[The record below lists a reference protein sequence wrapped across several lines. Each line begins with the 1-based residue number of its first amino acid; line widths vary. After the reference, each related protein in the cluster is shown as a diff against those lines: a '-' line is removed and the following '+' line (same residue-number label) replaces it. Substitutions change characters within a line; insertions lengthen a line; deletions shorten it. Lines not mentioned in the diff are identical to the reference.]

1 MRTEFVYGHGVS
13 PEFKWYRINDAGQEA
28 EYFNMLLEGV
38 KIVGVSPV
46 MHDTKDATK
55 EKHNHLECVE
65 LRYEKITWKYC
76 DGNIMFTAHGMREL
90 RREIPNIS
98 GITPPAI

>member
-1 MRTEFVYGHGVS
+1 
-13 PEFKWYRINDAGQEA
+13 
-28 EYFNMLLEGV
+28 MLLEGV

-65 LRYEKITWKYC
+65 LRYEKIT
-76 DGNIMFTAHGMREL
+76 
-90 RREIPNIS
+90 
-98 GITPPAI
+98 

>member
-1 MRTEFVYGHGVS
+1 
-13 PEFKWYRINDAGQEA
+13 
-28 EYFNMLLEGV
+28 MLLEGV

-65 LRYEKITWKYC
+65 LRYEKLP
-76 DGNIMFTAHGMREL
+76 GSTAMATSCLLTHGMREL